1 VNAAERTQ
9 ENGDPEALAESV
21 RVLADRIEALQ
32 ADVRRLGGPALPT
45 GEPGWD
51 DGAPGRAGPE
61 PASHAWVGALA
72 PRVRRRPAVPRLL
85 LEILFLVA
93 VAVGC
98 GLGRLDAG
106 VIVGVMALAWVLV
119 GLIEWTSA
127 RADARR
133 GDIVV
138 TFATP
143 EPAQP
148 DPSWLVPPVE
158 RTLLDA
164 GSSDEETAVGRLPAA
179 PEDDESGRT
188 IVGVPPTGDNTR
200 L

>member
-1 VNAAERTQ
+1 VSAAERTQ
-9 ENGDPEALAESV
+9 HGDGGDALAESV

-45 GEPGWD
+45 GDPGWD
-51 DGAPGRAGPE
+51 DDAATEP
-61 PASHAWVGALA
+61 PASHAWVGALE
-72 PRVRRRPAVPRLL
+72 PRVRRRPTVPRLL
-85 LEILFLVA
+85 LESLFLIA

-98 GLGRLDAG
+98 GLARLDAG

-133 GDIVV
+133 DDIIV
-138 TFATP
+138 TWTAP
-143 EPAQP
+143 DQEPP

-164 GSSDEETAVGRLPAA
+164 GSAEDATAVTRLPAA
-179 PEDDESGRT
+179 PDDAGGDPSA
-188 IVGVPPTGDNTR
+188 VGAHTDGDDMTS
-200 L
+200 